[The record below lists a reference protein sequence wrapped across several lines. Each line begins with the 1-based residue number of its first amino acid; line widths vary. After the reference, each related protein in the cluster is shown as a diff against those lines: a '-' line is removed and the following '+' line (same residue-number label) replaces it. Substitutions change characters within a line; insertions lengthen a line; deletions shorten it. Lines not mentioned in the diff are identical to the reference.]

1 MNLDHPEL
9 NEPFTAR
16 LLKIMESATHV
27 ANKVLSMDGVDDES
41 IMAIVTR
48 CSLIE
53 SRSLMFLSCLHDA
66 NMEQVLK
73 EISVD
78 DELLFM
84 DASEEFIKDIGEML
98 NTGVTA

>member
-1 MNLDHPEL
+1 MNLDNPEL

-16 LLKIMESATHV
+16 LLKIMEASTKV
-27 ANKVLSMDGVDDES
+27 ANQVLSMDGVDDGA
-41 IMAIVTR
+41 IIAIVSR

-53 SRSLMFLSCLHDA
+53 SRSLMFLSCLHDEH
-66 NMEQVLK
+66 MELALK

-84 DASEEFIKDIGEML
+84 EASEEFIKDIGEML
-98 NTGVTA
+98 DQGVIS